1 VSSPD
6 CRGVPR
12 RRLPL
17 CRAVRLAALAVLS
30 AFPPSRLPAQAL
42 PRAESLFQATRDLKD
57 RIDILN
63 LRATPG
69 GSRADSAARLLPAY
83 RQSRQRL
90 MGALAI
96 DPLSLPDTVD
106 RRALATMRAALD
118 GELSEHPEPPGGTT
132 VTAADS
138 CRYDPSALAER
149 GLADRIYAC
158 FGAAADD
165 VQVDGRRYDRLA
177 VLGLLAREPDAARRR
192 RLFLALGP
200 VWATMA
206 GGPQPPY
213 RELVRRRALA
223 WPEGSLPYQRT
234 AAASGLPPDTVV
246 AWLTGVLE
254 EWRRAT
260 PDSLVE
266 PWDLY
271 YVNGAVSRRLSA
283 RIPFDSLRGLNDG
296 FYRDLGAPPSALA
309 VRYDLSPREGKG
321 PVSFTT
327 FGRRTRLGPGRWQPG
342 AAWVFTSYS
351 AGGFDNLAELLHESG
366 HGVHVMG
373 IRTRPAFNDWPDSDM
388 FTEAIAD
395 LAGLEI
401 FEPRWQWHYLGDS
414 ASTAECMRSKYVNVV
429 MDMAWALLEIRL
441 EQDPTLDPTAAW
453 TDITSRYLHVAPHPE
468 LPWWA
473 MRGQLI
479 ESTGYMLNYGLGAI
493 LVADLRSAIA
503 RDHGAPTVGDT
514 SWYPFVRERV
524 YRFGRERASRQ
535 VTEDFL
541 GRPPS
546 AAALLADLARARQ

>member
-1 VSSPD
+1 VRS
-6 CRGVPR
+6 VPR
-12 RRLPL
+12 RHLYSSAL
-17 CRAVRLAALAVLS
+17 SALTASTVLSVCLAVPLS
-30 AFPPSRLPAQAL
+30 AQSL
-42 PRAESLFQATRDLKD
+42 PRAESLYQATRDLKD

-63 LRATPG
+63 LRSVPG
-69 GSRADSAARLLPAY
+69 GHLADSAARLLPAY
-83 RQSRQRL
+83 QQSRRRL
-90 MGALAI
+90 VQALAI
-96 DPLSLPDTVD
+96 DSLSLPDTVD

-132 VTAADS
+132 VAAADS
-138 CRYDPSALAER
+138 CEYDPTDLAQR
-149 GLADRIYAC
+149 DGDSVLADRMYSC

-165 VQVDGRRYDRLA
+165 VQVDGQRYDRLA
-177 VLGLLAREPDAARRR
+177 VLGLLAREPDPARRR

-213 RELVRRRALA
+213 RELVRRRALG
-223 WPEGSLPYQRT
+223 WPEGSLPYQQT
-234 AAASGLPPDTVV
+234 SMAFGLEPDTVV
-246 AWLTGVLE
+246 AWLTAALE
-254 EWRRAT
+254 AWRRAT
-260 PDSLVE
+260 PDAPIE

-283 RIPFDSLRGLNDG
+283 RIPLDSLRPLNDR

-309 VRYDLSPREGKG
+309 VRYDLTPRAGKG

-327 FGRRTRLGPGRWQPG
+327 FGRRTRQQHGRWQPG

-351 AGGFDNLAELLHESG
+351 VGGFDNLAELLHESG
-366 HGVHVMG
+366 HGIHIMG

-401 FEPRWQWHYLGDS
+401 FEPQWQGHYLGDS
-414 ASTAECMRSKYVNVV
+414 ATTAENMRSKYVNIV
-429 MDMAWALLEIRL
+429 MDMAWSLLEIQL
-441 EQDPTLDPTAAW
+441 ERDPTLDPTVAW
-453 TDITSRYLHVAPHPE
+453 TGITSRYLHVVPHPE

-493 LVADLRSAIA
+493 LVADLREAIRLRHSDFATGDSA
-503 RDHGAPTVGDT
+503 
-514 SWYPFVRERV
+514 WYGYVRSSI
-524 YRFGRERASRQ
+524 YRFGQEQSSRQ
-535 VTEDFL
+535 VTEDYL

-546 AAALLADLARARQ
+546 AAALLSDLARARQ